1 MTLTT
6 DAVEPL
12 SPEDQDAWRSAHRL
26 KAGTFDLGK
35 GRHGVCGEC
44 FQQWPCSVSRMFA
57 TLEARLPL
65 DATTLGM
72 ALHKTR
78 RSNDDPEFDL
88 GVAEHRAEAILAALR
103 EAKS

>member
-1 MTLTT
+1 
-6 DAVEPL
+6 
-12 SPEDQDAWRSAHRL
+12 
-26 KAGTFDLGK
+26 
-35 GRHGVCGEC
+35 
-44 FQQWPCSVSRMFA
+44 MFA